1 MLEKREAKKA
11 VKEIK
16 RLKLQKEMLEKQIA
30 ELEKVLKDEMTE
42 RHIDE
47 MIIDEFKVKYTEV
60 ISNKFDTASFKK
72 ECVDLYQRY
81 LHPATYMRF
90 TIA

>member
-1 MLEKREAKKA
+1 MLEKREAKRT

-16 RLKLQKEMLEKQIA
+16 RLKLQKEGLEKQIS
-30 ELEKVLKDEMTE
+30 ELEKVLKDEMAE
-42 RHIDE
+42 QHINE
-47 MIIDEFKVKYTEV
+47 MIVDEFKVKYIEV
-60 ISNKFDTASFKK
+60 TSNKFDTTAFKK